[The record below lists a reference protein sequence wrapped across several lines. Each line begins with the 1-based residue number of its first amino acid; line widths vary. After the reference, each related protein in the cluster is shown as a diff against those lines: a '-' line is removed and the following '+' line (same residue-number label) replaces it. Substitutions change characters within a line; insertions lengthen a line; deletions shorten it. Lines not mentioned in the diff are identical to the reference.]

1 MTRAEGYL
9 ALFDAA
15 MSPMV
20 SGREAAASIKRPYLE
35 EAEKARAALMEIIAA
50 DYPDFTPGPSRKQ
63 EAEWAENRR
72 RLKAAIGG

>member
-1 MTRAEGYL
+1 MVRAEGYL

-15 MSPMV
+15 ISPMV
-20 SGREAAASIKRPYLE
+20 PGREAAAAIKRPYIE
-35 EAEKARAALMEIIAA
+35 EADKARAALMEIIA
-50 DYPDFTPGPSRKQ
+50 DDFPEFTAGPKLKQ